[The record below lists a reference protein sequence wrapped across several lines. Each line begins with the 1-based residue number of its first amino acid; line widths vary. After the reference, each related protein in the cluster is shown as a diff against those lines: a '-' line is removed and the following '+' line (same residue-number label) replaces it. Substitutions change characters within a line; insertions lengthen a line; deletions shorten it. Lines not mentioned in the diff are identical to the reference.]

1 MIGTMTTV
9 GYGDYTPNDPIG
21 RVVSSFACVCGIVL
35 LALTSM
41 VVTDSL
47 SLSNFETTLLRR
59 VLDNE
64 LEKVEMEAAALLV
77 QQVWR
82 VRGAL
87 TRRALSVER
96 VPPLVGDLCLTSG
109 DAPTTA
115 PATAPATAPST
126 APAAPSFRGRR
137 VMRRT
142 ASSALAASTTALN
155 TRHVRL
161 MLLHR
166 VQRQREQRRLLNLE
180 SLSDPGTMSTMVRR
194 MDALE
199 QRVAAD
205 MQALRE
211 MHHAQAEALAK
222 LINRIEQLAA
232 PAPVAAGANGQPI
245 DAAASPLPRG

>member
-96 VPPLVGDLCLTSG
+96 VPPLVGDLCLTSD
-109 DAPTTA
+109 DAPT
-115 PATAPATAPST
+115 T

>member
-96 VPPLVGDLCLTSG
+96 VPPLVGDQCLTSG
-109 DAPTTA
+109 DAPTPA
-115 PATAPATAPST
+115 PATAPATAP
-126 APAAPSFRGRR
+126 AAPSFQGRR

-166 VQRQREQRRLLNLE
+166 VQRQREQRRLLDLE

-199 QRVAAD
+199 QRVTAD